1 LLLGKLVHSSTKAS
15 TPGRDRGR
23 EEVGPNHT
31 LGEGG
36 WNVDNR
42 VFNAIFDHRLQVFA
56 DGSDLHPG
64 DELRARLQD
73 VSALLNKLA
82 APVKFSTDQSVP
94 KFELS

>member
-1 LLLGKLVHSSTKAS
+1 VHSSTKAS

-42 VFNAIFDHRLQVFA
+42 VFNAILDHRLQVFA
-56 DGSDLHPG
+56 DCSDLHPG

>member
-1 LLLGKLVHSSTKAS
+1 MISPSIS
-15 TPGRDRGR
+15 ENRG
-23 EEVGPNHT
+23 VYGPVP
-31 LGEGG
+31 EGG